1 MFIGL
6 DVEIVW
12 LNDMLVES
20 LLLLQYNVDTLKKYS
35 NQPEQSWC

>member
-1 MFIGL
+1 MFVGL
-6 DVEIVW
+6 GVVIAW

-20 LLLLQYNVDTLKKYS
+20 QLIQYNVDTLKKYS